1 MRELFELP
9 DDVSYLNCAY
19 MSPLARPVVDAAERG
34 LRRKSRPWEITP
46 AHFFDES
53 ETCRAR
59 FAALINAGADDIAI
73 VPSVSYGITQ
83 ASRNL
88 RLGRGRRIVVLAEQ
102 FPSNV
107 YAWQALAAR
116 DGGQVDTVDR
126 PADGAWTTAVIE
138 RLETG
143 LVDIAALPHCHWTDG
158 ALLDIEAISA
168 CCQRHDIALVLD
180 VSQSLGALPLD
191 VERIRPAFLV
201 CATYKWLLGPYS
213 LAFVYAREDMQ
224 AGEPLD
230 LSWIT
235 RERADQF
242 AGLVNYE
249 DRFQAGAR
257 RYDVGERA
265 NFALLPAAI
274 AALDSLLAWTPS
286 RIQST
291 LSAYTGEIE
300 SAARTMGLRVASP
313 PDRAGHFLGIRFPDG
328 LPTDAL
334 ETFAN
339 RQIYVSVRGDS
350 VRVTPH
356 LYNDP
361 TDRERFLETLARIAG
376 R

>member
-1 MRELFELP
+1 MRELFDLP

-19 MSPLARPVVDAAERG
+19 MSPLARPVVAAGERG

-46 AHFFDES
+46 ADFFDDT

-59 FAALINAGADDIAI
+59 FASLVNARADDIAV

-88 RLGRGRRIVVLAEQ
+88 PLARGRRIVVLAEQ

-107 YAWQALAAR
+107 YPWRALAER
-116 DGGQVDTVDR
+116 NGGVVETIHR
-126 PADGAWTTAVIE
+126 PNAGGWTAAVVE
-138 RLETG
+138 RLEAG
-143 LVDIAALPHCHWTDG
+143 DVDIAALPHCHWTDG
-158 ALLDIEAISA
+158 ALLDLDAIA
-168 CCQRHDIALVLD
+168 ECCDRRGIALVLD

-191 VERIRPAFLV
+191 VQRIRPAFLV
-201 CATYKWLLGPYS
+201 CATYKWLMGPYS

-235 RERADQF
+235 RERAEQF

-249 DRFQAGAR
+249 DRFQPGAR

-265 NFALLPAAI
+265 NFALVPAAI
-274 AALDSLLAWTPS
+274 AALDLLLAWTPA

-291 LSAYTGEIE
+291 VAAFTGEIE
-300 SAARTMGLRVASP
+300 RAARSMGLRVSSIP
-313 PDRAGHFLGIRFPDG
+313 ERAGHFLGIRFPGG
-328 LPTDAL
+328 LPPDAL
-334 ETFAN
+334 QTFTD
-339 RQIYVSVRGDS
+339 RRVFVSVRGDS

-356 LYNDP
+356 LYNDEA
-361 TDRERFLETLARIAG
+361 DRDRCLETLAQIA
-376 R
+376 RR